1 MPEGLI
7 DPATGEFYEWFL
19 SDEKRLKG
27 GLREI
32 QPTIGGG
39 YLDGGGR
46 DLRPTAPVGGG
57 GRGRDLRPSGLQAV
71 PAPGANNMFSG
82 LDPVVAFSGVSTLL
96 HNRFDLRDADRAWSR
111 NMPNSHR
118 VYGMDLGS
126 QNGSRSQDYDRNR
139 LVGSA
144 KLACTEKKK
153 ADAAAAKAPKV
164 TRGPNGGIRVAQRD
178 PLMQLSEG
186 ISDLSES
193 TGFGPAMRGIV
204 NYMTPFGKSHFHDER
219 PDVEDKYMYPLSYVP
234 ETGFGKTFD
243 SWGRRWV
250 GTAAASTSTGFT
262 GRSLYQTVDRMS
274 REVGLS
280 LADQTPVATAME
292 RDEYRI
298 VVSKTFLRFAF
309 AG

>member
-1 MPEGLI
+1 MPQGLI
-7 DPATGEFYEWFL
+7 DPATSEFYEWFV

-82 LDPVVAFSGVSTLL
+82 LDPVVAFSGVDPQLPTLL
-96 HNRFDLRDADRAWSR
+96 HNRFDFGDADRAWSR

-144 KLACTEKKK
+144 LLACTEKKK

-164 TRGPNGGIRVAQRD
+164 TRGPKGGIRVAQRD

-204 NYMTPFGKSHFHDER
+204 KYLTPFGKSHFHDER
-219 PDVEDKYMYPLSYVP
+219 PDVEDKYKYPLSYVP
-234 ETGFGKTFD
+234 ETGFGKTID
-243 SWGRRWV
+243 TWGRRLRGLRGVPRIRRLTVCVVRLGCLWRTRLAWRLLRSV
-250 GTAAASTSTGFT
+250 TSMVSSCA
-262 GRSLYQTVDRMS
+262 R
-274 REVGLS
+274 LS
-280 LADQTPVATAME
+280 CDL
-292 RDEYRI
+292 
-298 VVSKTFLRFAF
+298 L
-309 AG
+309 